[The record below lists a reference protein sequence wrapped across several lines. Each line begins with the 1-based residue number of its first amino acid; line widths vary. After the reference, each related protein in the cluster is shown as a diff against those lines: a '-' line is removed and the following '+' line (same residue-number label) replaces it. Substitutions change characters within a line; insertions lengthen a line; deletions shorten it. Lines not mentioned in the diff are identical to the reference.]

1 LVIETVYFTRLAKV
15 GKYYCKVAKLR
26 NGVTCNDQ
34 SPNYNFGITPS
45 ATKNIERIKV
55 VVFPNPAN
63 DQIRWN
69 KNMYG
74 KGYLVNLEGQKVAEQ
89 LTLESAMQ
97 IGHLSAGIYFLKF
110 ENNSAAVK
118 VIKQ

>member
-1 LVIETVYFTRLAKV
+1 
-15 GKYYCKVAKLR
+15 
-26 NGVTCNDQ
+26 
-34 SPNYNFGITPS
+34 
-45 ATKNIERIKV
+45 
-55 VVFPNPAN
+55 
-63 DQIRWN
+63 
-69 KNMYG
+69 MYG